1 MEAAVAAPPVRTKQG
16 TPALL
21 TLFHRAVLIIG
32 KLVLWAHILA
42 ASFETEDTALAIVAR
57 QERRARYAEERLWE
71 GRRRGDI

>member
-32 KLVLWAHILA
+32 KFVLRAHILA
-42 ASFETEDTALAIVAR
+42 APFETEDTTLAIVAR
-57 QERRARYAEERLWE
+57 QERRARYAEERL
-71 GRRRGDI
+71 RRERKR